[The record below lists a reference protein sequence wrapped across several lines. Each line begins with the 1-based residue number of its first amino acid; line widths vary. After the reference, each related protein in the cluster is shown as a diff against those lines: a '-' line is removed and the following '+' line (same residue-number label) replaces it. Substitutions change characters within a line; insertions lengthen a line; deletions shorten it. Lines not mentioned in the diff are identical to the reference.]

1 MLEGHAETLHRRE
14 PLQGGVEIQRPPS
27 IRRRRGGLRR
37 LLQRGETHPRL
48 DSPKVPT
55 RGDPPHPGDE
65 GAVAPVVAYPFEGG
79 DQGVL
84 GKIIREVRRSAQPAE
99 KPPKRR
105 KTSSDKDRKR
115 APISSRSA
123 AGEKPVRHLFQVGG

>member
-1 MLEGHAETLHRRE
+1 MLEGHAETLHWRE
-14 PLQGGVEIQRPPS
+14 PLQGGVEIQRPPG
-27 IRRRRGGLRR
+27 IRRRRGALRR

-48 DSPKVPT
+48 DGPKIPT
-55 RGDPPHPGDE
+55 RGDPPHPVDK

-105 KTSSDKDRKR
+105 KTSSHKDRKR
-115 APISSRSA
+115 ARISSRSA
-123 AGEKPVRHLFQVGG
+123 AGEKPVRRLFQIGG